1 MISKI
6 KNLINEYFYQR
17 FSIQFTDTFYIGRKR
32 LPISLKKNNKN
43 KGYTVKLGS
52 GFASYTLDTDKY
64 ELEKLSLFVND
75 FIRNN
80 P

>member
-1 MISKI
+1 MI
-6 KNLINEYFYQR
+6 Q
-17 FSIQFTDTFYIGRKR
+17 SIIRWLYPSFNVQFADTFYIGKKR
-32 LPISLKKNNKN
+32 LPLSLKKNNKN
-43 KGYTVKLGS
+43 KGYTVKMGS
-52 GFASYTLDTDKY
+52 GFMSYTLDTDKY

>member
-1 MISKI
+1 MIQSI
-6 KNLINEYFYQR
+6 IQWFWPSFN
-17 FSIQFTDTFYIGRKR
+17 IQFTDTFYIGKKR
-32 LPISLKKNNKN
+32 LPIALRKNDKS

-52 GFASYTLDTDKY
+52 GFASYSLDTDKY
-64 ELEKLSLFVND
+64 ELEKLSLFVSD

>member
-1 MISKI
+1 MIKYISQLIFSKF
-6 KNLINEYFYQR
+6 KSYSN
-17 FSIQFTDTFYIGRKR
+17 DTFYIGKKR
-32 LPISLKKNNKN
+32 LPLSLKKNNKS
-43 KGYTVKLGS
+43 KGYTVKMGS
-52 GFASYTLDTDKY
+52 GLMSYTLDTDKH

>member
-1 MISKI
+1 MIQSI
-6 KNLINEYFYQR
+6 IQWFWPSFN
-17 FSIQFTDTFYIGRKR
+17 IQFSDTFYIGRKQ
-32 LPISLKKNNKN
+32 LPISLKKNDKS
-43 KGYTVKLGS
+43 KGYTVKMGS

-64 ELEKLSLFVND
+64 ELEKLSLFVSD